1 LKKLSLLNKI
11 IYLINNAFALL
22 LLLSIAIP
30 FIQPKSFPLISVLSL
45 AVPIL
50 IFAHLI
56 FILYWILNGVKKQF
70 LLSSICIL
78 LTIIFSYFP
87 YKFNGKTK
95 NDDDSFTI
103 LNYNVHLFNI
113 YGLLDTENIP
123 LKISSLIARNKPD
136 IVTFQEYADD
146 QVDLFDFPYK
156 HIVTGTRKNFGQ
168 AIFSKYPIINR
179 GSLDFLN
186 SSNNAIFVDII
197 KDNDTLRIY
206 NLHLESFGIKVDN
219 INLNEKDSKR
229 LLDRLSRS
237 FVKQQRQVE
246 NFIRHRENCKYK
258 IITCG
263 DFNNTAYSWAYRN
276 IREDMK
282 DSFIEAGKGFGETYS
297 FQRYPL
303 RIDFILVD
311 EKFEVIKHKNFDVK
325 LSDHEPILAKL
336 RLLNFPD

>member
-1 LKKLSLLNKI
+1 MKKLSLLNKI
-11 IYLINNAFALL
+11 IYLINNIFAVL
-22 LLLSIAIP
+22 LLLSIAVP

-50 IFAHLI
+50 IFVHII
-56 FILYWILNGVKKQF
+56 FIAYWILSGVKKQF

-87 YKFNGKTK
+87 YKFNSNTK
-95 NDDDSFTI
+95 KDDNSFTI
-103 LNYNVHLFNI
+103 LSYNVHLFNI
-113 YGLLDTENIP
+113 YGPLETENIP
-123 LKISSLIARNKPD
+123 LKISSLISRNKPD

-146 QVDLFDFPYK
+146 QLDLLDFPYS
-156 HIVTGTRKNFGQ
+156 HIVTGTKKNFGQ
-168 AIFSKYPIINR
+168 AIFSKYPIINK

-197 KDNDTLRIY
+197 KEQDTLRIY
-206 NLHLESFGIKVDN
+206 NLHLESFGIKVDR

-229 LLDRLSRS
+229 LLHRLSSS

-246 NFIRHRENCKYK
+246 NLLRHRENCKYK
-258 IITCG
+258 IISCG
-263 DFNNTAYSWAYRN
+263 DLNNTAYSWAYHN
-276 IREDMK
+276 IKGDSK
-282 DSFIEAGKGFGETYS
+282 DTFFESGKGFGGTYP

-311 EKFEVIKHKNFDVK
+311 DKIEVNEHQNFSVK
-325 LSDHEPILAKL
+325 LSDHEPILAKISL
-336 RLLNFPD
+336 